1 MMQRHMQVIGLRPER
16 KAEYLALHA
25 SVWPQVIER
34 LALSNVTN
42 YSIFLFDSLLIAYFE
57 YSGSDYD
64 EDMAAI
70 AADPATRDWW
80 KLTDPCQYPV
90 DGAEQGRGWADAEE
104 VFHMTHH
111 NDDLEVTT

>member
-1 MMQRHMQVIGLRPER
+1 MQRHMQVVGLRPER

-25 SVWPQVIER
+25 NVWPEVVER

-42 YSIFLFDSLLIAYFE
+42 YSIFLHGSLLISYFE
-57 YSGSDYD
+57 YVGSNYD

-70 AADPATRDWW
+70 AADTATREWW

-90 DGAEQGRGWADAEE
+90 DGDESGRRWTDAEE
-104 VFHMTHH
+104 VFHLTHD
-111 NDDLEVTT
+111 NDGLGVTT